1 MTYQDLF
8 KMYIEDR
15 DEAILKNSV
24 LVIEDYY
31 GFAKA
36 LESYTTWE
44 FSLSKSKIPRNKNT
58 TNQILIHFLQL
69 STSHSIIKVQNK
81 IVF

>member
-36 LESYTTWE
+36 LESYTT
-44 FSLSKSKIPRNKNT
+44 
-58 TNQILIHFLQL
+58 
-69 STSHSIIKVQNK
+69 
-81 IVF
+81 